1 MVCEELSTSGTGLS
15 RARTGGLAVKVC
27 DALPNPSLVGARRCS
42 AGRKRRLDDSPLKLK
57 LIFVRRLELSA
68 E

>member
-1 MVCEELSTSGTGLS
+1 MGRGCRVRG
-15 RARTGGLAVKVC
+15 RVGLAVKVC
-27 DALPNPSLVGARRCS
+27 DASPNPSLVGAGRCS
-42 AGRKRRLDDSPLKLK
+42 ARRKRRLDDSPLKPE